1 MSKTTNTPETITT
14 QDTGI
19 NTTQS
24 SSIDFEQDQ
33 REDLD
38 SVNEA
43 KSLSDQVVKLRDL
56 EDDLVLKEKEFKELK
71 RKVEL
76 MSGEVIPTMMQ
87 EMNIST
93 LNLADGSS
101 VEVKPIYGASITV
114 ANKEAAFKWLRD
126 NGLGDLIKN
135 EVTVAFGRHEDNKA
149 SQYAVLAQGQG
160 YEPVQKLKVE
170 PMTLKALVRERVES
184 GQDMPSDLF
193 NVFVGN
199 RTKLT
204 RKQ

>member
-1 MSKTTNTPETITT
+1 MS
-14 QDTGI
+14 DI
-19 NTTQS
+19 NY
-24 SSIDFEQDQ
+24 EEDQ
-33 REDLD
+33 RKSLD
-38 SVNEA
+38 SVNESN
-43 KSLSDQVVKLRDL
+43 KLSDQVVKLTNL
-56 EDDLVLKEKEFKELK
+56 EDELANKEKELKELK

-76 MSGEVIPTMMQ
+76 VSGEVIPTMMQ

-93 LNLADGSS
+93 LKLADGTS
-101 VEVKPIYGASITV
+101 VEVKPVYGASIPV
-114 ANKEAAFKWLRD
+114 AKREEAFKWLRD

-135 EVTVAFGRHEDNKA
+135 DVTVTFGMSEDIKA
-149 SQYAVLAQGQG
+149 SDYANLAKGQG

-184 GQDMPSDLF
+184 GKDMPSDLF
-193 NVFVGN
+193 NVFAGN

>member
-1 MSKTTNTPETITT
+1 MN
-14 QDTGI
+14 
-19 NTTQS
+19 N
-24 SSIDFEQDQ
+24 IDFEQDQ

-43 KSLSDQVVKLRDL
+43 KSLSDQVVKLQNL
-56 EDDLVLKEKEFKELK
+56 EDELTQKEKELKELK
-71 RKVEL
+71 RNVDL

-93 LNLADGSS
+93 LKLAGGSS
-101 VEVKPIYGASITV
+101 VEVKPVYGASIPI
-114 ANKEAAFKWLRD
+114 AKKEEAFKWLRD
-126 NGLGDLIKN
+126 NGLGDLIKY
-135 EVTVAFGRHEDNKA
+135 EVTVAFGRNEDIKA
-149 SQYAVLAQGQG
+149 SDYAILAKGQG

-170 PMTLKALVRERVES
+170 PMTLKALVRERVEA

-193 NVFVGN
+193 NLFTGN
-199 RTKLT
+199 RTKIT